1 MTGFGSE
8 AYQTNRRNASGDY
21 SEVIHVGKSNRI
33 REQRQEKLAAAAAS
47 ATKKKGMSPK
57 LKSIL
62 IGVLCAVIVIGL
74 AAGVIVNTRRQ
85 NGTALKNADAVL
97 INGKTYKAEEVDF
110 YYNLLVNQ
118 YHSQNLQMY
127 QTYGFSLYQADF
139 TKSLFDQ
146 TYDNETG
153 LSWGDYLLERAV
165 DQLYNYVILEEAG
178 KAAGYVLPAEA
189 EQAVQDALVA
199 LKTTAANNGMTE
211 GQYLKALYGNAISLE
226 KYTKYATREVYAQYY
241 SDFYADG
248 LDITD
253 AEIEQQYNEN
263 KNDYDLVNYR
273 TFTVKVELP
282 EHLDANGA
290 AYSDDTTKA
299 ADEAVVTE
307 ALANLKTRLDA
318 VTTEEE
324 FLALAEEMTR
334 GVDEEGKETA
344 GIEAEKT
351 LMENIGYEAL
361 SEDIRDWMFD
371 AARETGDVNVTKGT
385 STLVAFYYLDRN
397 DRSELARNVRHILLA
412 TTAES
417 EEIKA
422 KAEAIL
428 ADFNVGPKTAESFGE
443 LAIANS
449 EDPGSK
455 DAGGLYEDVI
465 PGQMISEFN
474 DWLFDAER
482 KAGDTGII
490 FSEETGYHVMYYV
503 GESDRT
509 TRQIL
514 ADSDIRADR
523 YDAHVE
529 DLKLLYPLVTYEA
542 GLAKIG

>member
-8 AYQTNRRNASGDY
+8 AYQTNRRKASGDY

-509 TRQIL
+509 TRQLL

>member
-1 MTGFGSE
+1 M
-8 AYQTNRRNASGDY
+8 
-21 SEVIHVGKSNRI
+21 GKSNRI

-110 YYNLLVNQ
+110 YYNLMVNQ
-118 YHSQNLQMY
+118 YYNYNLQMS
-127 QTYGFSLYQADF
+127 QTYGFSLYDADF

-146 TYDNETG
+146 TYNAETG
-153 LSWGDYLLERAV
+153 LSWGDFLLEQAV
-165 DQLYNYVILEEAG
+165 DQLYNYIILEEAG
-178 KAAGYVLPAEA
+178 KAAGFEMPAEGT
-189 EQAVQDALVA
+189 EAVQAMLTELKAAALR
-199 LKTTAANNGMTE
+199 NGMTE
-211 GQYLKALYGNAISLE
+211 GQYLKAIYGNAISLE
-226 KYTKYATREVYAQYY
+226 KYTKYATREAYAQCY
-241 SDFYADG
+241 SDYYAES
-248 LDITD
+248 LTVTD
-253 AEIEQQYNEN
+253 EELEQQYNEN
-263 KNDYDLVNYR
+263 KKDYDLANYR

-290 AYSDDTTKA
+290 AYSDDATKA

-307 ALANLKTRLDA
+307 ALANLKTRLEA
-318 VTTEEE
+318 VDSEEA

-334 GVDEEGKETA
+334 GVDADGNETA

-351 LMENIGYEAL
+351 LMTNIGYEAL

-371 AARETGDVNVTKGT
+371 DARKAGDTNVTKGT
-385 STLVAFYYLDRN
+385 STIVAFYYLDRS
-397 DRSELARNVRHILLA
+397 DRSELTRNVRHILLA
-412 TTAES
+412 TTKES

-455 DAGGLYEDVI
+455 DAGGLYENVI

-474 DWLFDAER
+474 DWLFDEER
-482 KAGDTGII
+482 KSGDTGII
-490 FSEETGYHVMYYV
+490 FSEETGYHIMYYV

-509 TRQIL
+509 TRQL
-514 ADSDIRADR
+514 LTDNDIRNER
-523 YDAHVE
+523 YEAYVE
-529 DLKLLYPLVTYEA
+529 DLELLYPLVTYEA
-542 GLAKIG
+542 GLAKID

>member
-1 MTGFGSE
+1 LTGFGSK
-8 AYQTNRRNASGDY
+8 AYHTNRRKASGDY

-110 YYNLLVNQ
+110 YYNLMVNQ
-118 YHSQNLQMY
+118 YYNYNLQMS
-127 QTYGFSLYQADF
+127 QTYGFSLYDADF

-146 TYDNETG
+146 TYNAETG
-153 LSWGDYLLERAV
+153 LSWGDFLLEQAV
-165 DQLYNYVILEEAG
+165 DQLYNYIILEEAG
-178 KAAGYVLPAEA
+178 KAAGFEMPAEGT
-189 EQAVQDALVA
+189 EAVQAMLTELKAAALR
-199 LKTTAANNGMTE
+199 NGMTE
-211 GQYLKALYGNAISLE
+211 GQYLKAIYGNAISLE
-226 KYTKYATREVYAQYY
+226 KYTKYATREAYAQCY
-241 SDFYADG
+241 SDYYAES
-248 LDITD
+248 LTVTD
-253 AEIEQQYNEN
+253 EELEQQYNEN
-263 KNDYDLVNYR
+263 KKDYDLANYR

-290 AYSDDTTKA
+290 AYSDDATKA

-307 ALANLKTRLDA
+307 ALANLKTRLEA
-318 VTTEEE
+318 VDSEEA

-334 GVDEEGKETA
+334 GVDADGNETA

-351 LMENIGYEAL
+351 LMTNIGYEAL

-371 AARETGDVNVTKGT
+371 DARKAGDTNVTKGT
-385 STLVAFYYLDRN
+385 STIVAFYYLDRS
-397 DRSELARNVRHILLA
+397 DRSELTRNVRHILLA
-412 TTAES
+412 TTKES

-455 DAGGLYEDVI
+455 DAGGLYENVI

-474 DWLFDAER
+474 DWLFDEER
-482 KAGDTGII
+482 KSGDTGII
-490 FSEETGYHVMYYV
+490 FSEETGYHIMYYV

-509 TRQIL
+509 TRQL
-514 ADSDIRADR
+514 LTDNDIRNER
-523 YDAHVE
+523 YEAYVE
-529 DLKLLYPLVTYEA
+529 DLELLYPLVTYEA
-542 GLAKIG
+542 GLAKID

>member
-8 AYQTNRRNASGDY
+8 AYQTNRRNACGDY

-47 ATKKKGMSPK
+47 APKKKGMSPK

-62 IGVLCAVIVIGL
+62 IGVLCAVIIIGL
-74 AAGVIVNTRRQ
+74 AAGVVVNTRRQ
-85 NGTALKNADAVL
+85 NGTAIKNADAVL

-118 YHSQNLQMY
+118 YRNQNLQMY

-146 TYDNETG
+146 TYNNETG
-153 LSWGDYLLERAV
+153 LSWGDYLIEQAV
-165 DQLYNYVILEEAG
+165 QRLYNYVILEEAG
-178 KAAGYVLPAEA
+178 KAAGFVMPAEG
-189 EQAVQDALVA
+189 EQAVQDALTA
-199 LKTTAANNGMTE
+199 LKATAANNGMTE
-211 GQYLKALYGNAISLE
+211 GQYLKAIYGNAISLE

-241 SDFYADG
+241 TDHYAES
-248 LDITD
+248 LTVTD
-253 AEIEQQYNEN
+253 AELEQQYNEH

-299 ADEAVVTE
+299 ADEAVMTK
-307 ALANLKTRLDA
+307 ALADLKARLDA

-334 GVDEEGKETA
+334 SVDAEGKETA
-344 GIEAEKT
+344 GVAPEQT
-351 LMENIGYEAL
+351 MMEGMAYESLAT
-361 SEDIRDWMFD
+361 DIRDWMFD
-371 AARETGDVNVTKGT
+371 AARKAGDVNVTKGT
-385 STLVAFYYLDRN
+385 STLVAFYYVDRD
-397 DRSELARNVRHILLA
+397 DRSEFARDVRHILLA
-412 TTAES
+412 TTKES

-428 ADFNVGPKTAESFGE
+428 VDYNVGPKTAASFGE
-443 LAIANS
+443 LAAANS
-449 EDPGSK
+449 EDLNTK
-455 DAGGLYEDVI
+455 DVGGLYENVI

-474 DWLFDAER
+474 DWLFDDER
-482 KAGDTGII
+482 KVGDTGII
-490 FSEETGYHVMYYV
+490 FSEETGYHVMYYG

-514 ADSDIRADR
+514 TDSDIRSER
-523 YDAHVE
+523 YKAYVE

>member
-110 YYNLLVNQ
+110 YYNMLVNQ
-118 YHSQNLQMY
+118 YYNYNLQMY

-153 LSWGDYLLERAV
+153 LSWGDFLLEQAV
-165 DQLYNYVILEEAG
+165 DQLYNYIILEEAG
-178 KAAGYVLPAEA
+178 KAAGFEMPAEGT
-189 EQAVQDALVA
+189 EAVQAMLTA

-226 KYTKYATREVYAQYY
+226 KYTKYATREAYAQYY
-241 SDFYADG
+241 SDFYAEG
-248 LDITD
+248 LTVTD

-334 GVDEEGKETA
+334 GVDEEGNETA
-344 GIEAEKT
+344 GVTPEQT
-351 LMENIGYEAL
+351 LMENIGYESL

-371 AARETGDVNVTKGT
+371 DARETGDVNVTKGT

-422 KAEAIL
+422 KAEALL

>member
-110 YYNLLVNQ
+110 YYNMLVNQ
-118 YHSQNLQMY
+118 YYNYNLQMY

-153 LSWGDYLLERAV
+153 LSWGDFLLEQAV
-165 DQLYNYVILEEAG
+165 DQLYNYIILEEAG
-178 KAAGYVLPAEA
+178 KAAGFEMPAEGT
-189 EQAVQDALVA
+189 EAVQAMLTA

-226 KYTKYATREVYAQYY
+226 KYTKYATREAYAQYY
-241 SDFYADG
+241 SDFYAEG
-248 LDITD
+248 LTVTD

-334 GVDEEGKETA
+334 GVDEEGNETA
-344 GIEAEKT
+344 GVTPEQT
-351 LMENIGYEAL
+351 LMENIGYESL

-371 AARETGDVNVTKGT
+371 DARETGDVNVTKGT

-422 KAEAIL
+422 KAEALL

-465 PGQMISEFN
+465 PGQMISESN